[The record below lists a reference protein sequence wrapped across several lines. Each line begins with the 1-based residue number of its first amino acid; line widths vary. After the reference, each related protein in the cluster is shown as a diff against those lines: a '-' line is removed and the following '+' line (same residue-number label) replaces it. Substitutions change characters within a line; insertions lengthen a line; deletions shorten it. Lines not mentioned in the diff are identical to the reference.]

1 MAVQYSKLNKPTKDL
16 LTKEFSTDNKIE
28 VVSAAANGAKFTAGA
43 TLAADVLGE
52 IEVEYTDV
60 PSALTV
66 KAKHDTKVRS
76 SLSFVYRGERR
87 QRKRGEPID
96 RTLARFH
103 ISRSQKKLFLEASVS
118 GKLIDGG
125 KLIVESTTVDSQPTS
140 VKAAIEFANK
150 SFSTAASYDLLQ
162 GTASVAGL
170 VSYEGFLL
178 GGEAELA
185 VSESNVKK
193 TAATLAYSAADFT
206 VAATV
211 TNAGQSIATS
221 YLHKLKSGAT
231 VAAEYVYGSKASF
244 TVAGKYPL
252 DKDSYLKGKVTQEGQ
267 VSLTYN
273 QKIKPNVGLALVAEI
288 ATAKTGSGSQKV
300 GFQLSFTD

>member
-66 KAKHDTKVRS
+66 KAKHDTK
-76 SLSFVYRGERR
+76 
-87 QRKRGEPID
+87 
-96 RTLARFH
+96 
-103 ISRSQKKLFLEASVS
+103 KKLFLEASVS